1 MSNSPGLVGFA
12 VGLVDFT
19 LSLPDRQV
27 KVLGKTILKKFGLR
41 KAIKLNFFAPRV
53 QKSPTGEWLIEFT
66 CTFLV

>member
-27 KVLGKTILKKFGLR
+27 KVLKKFGLR

-66 CTFLV
+66 CTFSV